1 MNEQWGEKEMSSLI
15 HVVNN
20 QWKRKVIILKAVTRK
35 KMYMRNENKMKIITE
50 MRAMDCFTWY

>member
-1 MNEQWGEKEMSSLI
+1 MSSLI

-50 MRAMDCFTWY
+50 MRAMDCFT